1 MFITLQH
8 RNKNKFNTIYTA
20 MKKITLLLLGLIMI
34 TNASAYDFMVDG
46 LCYNYNED
54 GNSVMLT
61 YDTSSEW
68 GTHYANL
75 TGSLDISGTVSYNG
89 ATYSVTSID
98 DYAFWGCLGLTSVN
112 IPNSVTSIGDGA
124 FYGCGNLTSVNI
136 PNSVISIGG
145 NAFYGCSSLTSVIIP
160 NSVTSISA
168 GAFNEC
174 TSLTSIII
182 PNLVTEIGHFAFEG
196 CSGLTS
202 ITIPNSVTEIGGGAF
217 GSCTGLTSVTIPSSV
232 KKISNF
238 TFYYCSGL
246 TEITIPNAVTEIGER
261 AFEGCSG
268 LTSVNIPNLV
278 TSIGNDAF
286 YGCTKMR
293 SIYSKIEE
301 PENVSYGSDIFGG
314 ISKNYCKL
322 YVPAGTVDDYQ
333 FTAPWNE
340 FLNIIEEGSGS
351 TTTPV
356 HGDVNGDGVV
366 TGADVT
372 EIYNILLGN

>member
-1 MFITLQH
+1 
-8 RNKNKFNTIYTA
+8 

-68 GTHYANL
+68 GNHYANL

-112 IPNSVTSIGDGA
+112 IPNSVTSIGIGA
-124 FYGCGNLTSVNI
+124 FYVCSNLTSVNI

-182 PNLVTEIGHFAFEG
+182 PNLVTEIGHFACEG

-217 GSCTGLTSVTIPSSV
+217 GGCTGLTSVTIPSSV

-246 TEITIPNAVTEIGER
+246 TEITIPNAVTEIGGY
-261 AFEGCSG
+261 AFSC
-268 LTSVNIPNLV
+268 
-278 TSIGNDAF
+278 
-286 YGCTKMR
+286 CTKIR

-340 FLNIIEEGSGS
+340 FLNIIEEGSG

>member
-20 MKKITLLLLGLIMI
+20 MKKITILLLGLIMI

-112 IPNSVTSIGDGA
+112 IPNSVTSIGTGA
-124 FYGCGNLTSVNI
+124 FYVCSNLTSVNI

-160 NSVTSISA
+160 NSVTSIGSSA
-168 GAFNEC
+168 FRGC
-174 TSLTSIII
+174 TSLISMTIPNSVTTIDTYVFNGCSSLTSVTIPNSVTSIGDAAFCNCSSLTSVII
-182 PNLVTEIGHFAFEG
+182 PNSVTSIGGFAFWG

-202 ITIPNSVTEIGGGAF
+202 VNIPNLVTSIGDDAF
-217 GSCTGLTSVTIPSSV
+217 
-232 KKISNF
+232 
-238 TFYYCSGL
+238 Y
-246 TEITIPNAVTEIGER
+246 
-261 AFEGCSG
+261 GCSG

-351 TTTPV
+351 STTPV